1 MSGQAAAGESELQAS
16 VAAVLEALRSPG
28 FRAVCVDKLLAEA
41 AGSFVFLECP
51 LAALVT
57 VARLL
62 PLTADRPPDQRFKPL
77 LARARAVAESDAHLA
92 LGVADGSAGCAAV
105 AALVQQT
112 PREQGFVVLLSVGL
126 GGSPPGSACFA
137 ATYEHGEDEPASLSR
152 SPQLEGAPSAWAAER
167 PAAPPAAEW
176 LFCANRGK
184 GRSAKRPLFQWTG
197 RLRPFPISPYR
208 PVPDSIPRPDYAT
221 TGWPADEYESKKQNS
236 VHLHTP
242 AEVEGIRTACLLVR
256 PHSASLLQPR

>member
-1 MSGQAAAGESELQAS
+1 M
-16 VAAVLEALRSPG
+16 
-28 FRAVCVDKLLAEA
+28 
-41 AGSFVFLECP
+41 
-51 LAALVT
+51 
-57 VARLL
+57 
-62 PLTADRPPDQRFKPL
+62 
-77 LARARAVAESDAHLA
+77 
-92 LGVADGSAGCAAV
+92 
-105 AALVQQT
+105 
-112 PREQGFVVLLSVGL
+112 LLSVGL

-137 ATYEHGEDEPASLSR
+137 ATYEHGEADEPASLSR